1 MAFLLENW
9 LLVLVALTSGA
20 MLLWPTLGRVGGT
33 GAVSATE
40 AVQLINRERALLIDV
55 SEPAEYAAG
64 HVAGARSVPM
74 AALESSKDL
83 PADKTR
89 PLLVVCA
96 TGSRSSR
103 AVAVLNK
110 LGFTNVRTLSG
121 GLAAWRQ
128 ANLPV
133 EKSAA

>member
-20 MLLWPTLGRVGGT
+20 MLLWPTLGRGG
-33 GAVSATE
+33 GGGSVSATE

-55 SEPAEYAAG
+55 SEPAEFAAG
-64 HVAGARSVPM
+64 HVAGSRSVPM

-83 PADKTR
+83 PGDKTR
-89 PLLVVCA
+89 VLVVVCA

-110 LGFTNVRTLSG
+110 LGFANARALSG

-128 ANLPV
+128 ANLPI